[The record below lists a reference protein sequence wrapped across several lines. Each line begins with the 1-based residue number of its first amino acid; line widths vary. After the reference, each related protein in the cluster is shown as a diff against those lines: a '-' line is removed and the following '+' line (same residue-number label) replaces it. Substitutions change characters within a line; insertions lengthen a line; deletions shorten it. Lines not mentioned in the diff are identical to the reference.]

1 MLAFSSMYHCTNHRQ
16 TYPLDSMKTQTQN
29 RLVGQAA
36 KDAVKSAAKS
46 AASFSKWK
54 GIEMAIIRSAFQ
66 NMIQMSIFEQA
77 KLMIDGMEFSNGSKT
92 LPEIERELGRDQKVR
107 KNPKL

>member
-1 MLAFSSMYHCTNHRQ
+1 
-16 TYPLDSMKTQTQN
+16 MKTQTQN

-36 KDAVKSAAKS
+36 KDAVTSAAKSAAKS
-46 AASFSKWK
+46 ASFSKWK
-54 GIEMAIIRSAFQ
+54 GIEMAILRSAFQ

-77 KLMIDGMEFSNGSKT
+77 KLMIDGMEFSNGSRT
-92 LPEIERELGRDQKVR
+92 LPEIERELGRDQKIR